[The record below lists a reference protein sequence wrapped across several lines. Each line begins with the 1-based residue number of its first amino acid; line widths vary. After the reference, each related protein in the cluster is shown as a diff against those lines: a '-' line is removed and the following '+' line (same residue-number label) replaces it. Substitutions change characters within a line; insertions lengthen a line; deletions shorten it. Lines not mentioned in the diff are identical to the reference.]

1 MRYLLDGQDIGMF
14 GPDDMDR
21 LAQAYASLCGEHDIS
36 DNEEACQ
43 RLARA
48 LIQLYRHGVREP
60 GQLVT
65 ALRMSPAA

>member
-1 MRYLLDGQDIGMF
+1 MRYRLDAQDIGMF
-14 GPDDMDR
+14 GPEDLDR
-21 LAQAYASLCGEHDIS
+21 LATAYASLCGEHAIS
-36 DNEEACQ
+36 DNEEACR

-60 GQLVT
+60 QQLVS